1 VIRTDSLAD
10 LLDVASL
17 IANQPLPQGPRVAI
31 VTNAGGP
38 GIMCADA
45 CEAGGLEIPSLPDSL
60 QETLRGFLPAEA
72 SLTNPVDMLATANA
86 EHYREAIAALA
97 TWEGIDA
104 LIVIFV
110 RPLLTRAEDVAQAI
124 RKAVGRLP
132 RGIPMQAVFMSA
144 QDRDAIAGD
153 AGIPT
158 YLYPEHA
165 ARALAKVMRHSEWR
179 GQPALEPP
187 EFGDV
192 RPDEAAAIIA
202 EALEAGAGWLG
213 VQRVSRLLDCY
224 GIPVPE
230 SRIAL
235 DPVAAGHVAEE
246 LSGRVAL
253 KAFGPDLVHKTD
265 VGAVKVDISGG
276 AEAAWAAVQM
286 DEALERAGVER
297 QGFLV
302 QRMVETGVEMLIGVV
317 EDAVFG
323 SVVACGAGGV
333 QAEVLQDISVRI
345 SPLTRR
351 DAQEMLRSLTTFPL
365 LTGYRGSPHVDLE
378 ALEDTLLR
386 VSALVDAHHEV
397 AELDLNP
404 VLATGEGT
412 LVVDARVRVE
422 SAPPPRPW
430 PSSR

>member
-1 VIRTDSLAD
+1 
-10 LLDVASL
+10 
-17 IANQPLPQGPRVAI
+17 
-31 VTNAGGP
+31 
-38 GIMCADA
+38 
-45 CEAGGLEIPSLPDSL
+45 
-60 QETLRGFLPAEA
+60 
-72 SLTNPVDMLATANA
+72 
-86 EHYREAIAALA
+86 
-97 TWEGIDA
+97 
-104 LIVIFV
+104 
-110 RPLLTRAEDVAQAI
+110 
-124 RKAVGRLP
+124 
-132 RGIPMQAVFMSA
+132 
-144 QDRDAIAGD
+144 
-153 AGIPT
+153 
-158 YLYPEHA
+158 
-165 ARALAKVMRHSEWR
+165 
-179 GQPALEPP
+179 
-187 EFGDV
+187 
-192 RPDEAAAIIA
+192 
-202 EALEAGAGWLG
+202 
-213 VQRVSRLLDCY
+213 
-224 GIPVPE
+224 
-230 SRIAL
+230 
-235 DPVAAGHVAEE
+235 
-246 LSGRVAL
+246 L